1 MSPLFIGSANSEECR
16 RGFEVNTVVVD
27 GESAQ
32 GRSLSTSSL
41 PREVSVRQAADQEA
55 AEDEE
60 NSGVGGGVR
69 KKLRL
74 SKEQSAFLEDSF
86 KEHSTL
92 TPVCVLSCCA
102 CYICCI
108 CGTALAC
115 PIPHGTSTVLEISLT
130 C

>member
-27 GESAQ
+27 GESVQ

-41 PREVSVRQAADQEA
+41 PMEVPVRQAADLEG

-60 NSGVGGGVR
+60 NSGVGRGVR

-102 CYICCI
+102 YYICCI